1 MQTLRPDSSFNDGII
16 FENVEEELPIE
27 EPLTE
32 EVDQPV
38 YVEES
43 SPEEQYHKFLLT
55 QQSAFEAELQKP
67 TEEELE
73 DLEKA
78 EEEAAAGQARPASEM
93 FEESVEDFE
102 EEHGENA
109 ATVQAESL
117 FQKSKSVSEEEA
129 NAMAQVDNSYSES
142 SEIARIQEN
151 GQEEDEGGD
160 GGDADRCEDRSQLG
174 ESQRFD
180 LEQEKSKILE
190 FFTAFIELIVF
201 KSN

>member
-32 EVDQPV
+32 EADQPV

-55 QQSAFEAELQKP
+55 QQSVFEAELQKP

-93 FEESVEDFE
+93 LEESVEDFE

-109 ATVQAESL
+109 ATLQAESL

-151 GQEEDEGGD
+151 GQEEDD
-160 GGDADRCEDRSQLG
+160 GGDADRGEDRSQLG